1 MLLSLNS
8 LFSSSL
14 FFFSMPKPSPLLF
27 STYPRGLPQAKWT
40 PRRSPK
46 KTAVQG
52 RRRRTEEEGRGTR
65 ASELAPPPSTPKCI
79 DGELSTLELNS
90 LNLTT
95 QTLSC
100 EEETAAP
107 CAARKSQ
114 QLLDDSPPLSLVLH
128 LSPPPA
134 RRRPQARERSV
145 QRCGPMSARGRGGR
159 RPRAGCGRGDAGKSK
174 KEIGR
179 AHV

>member
-52 RRRRTEEEGRGTR
+52 RRRRTEEEEGRGTR

-79 DGELSTLELNS
+79 DGELYSTLELNS

-134 RRRPQARERSV
+134 RRRPHARERSV

-159 RPRAGCGRGDAGKSK
+159 RPRAK
-174 KEIGR
+174 IGR

>member
-1 MLLSLNS
+1 MKGKKRAQEGGGGKRQRAETKRKKIKVLLSLNS

-52 RRRRTEEEGRGTR
+52 RRRRTEEEEEGRGTR

-79 DGELSTLELNS
+79 DGELYSTLELNS

-107 CAARKSQ
+107 CAARKSLQ
-114 QLLDDSPPLSLVLH
+114 E
-128 LSPPPA
+128 
-134 RRRPQARERSV
+134 ER
-145 QRCGPMSARGRGGR
+145 
-159 RPRAGCGRGDAGKSK
+159 DIGKKS
-174 KEIGR
+174 EIES
-179 AHV
+179 